1 MPNGSLIKWLRNN
14 FEDEIIIKNIKIK
27 NNIDSSLKQNEEII
41 TYYCPL
47 IGDYS
52 SRLNKDNFKKVF
64 LTIHGLRGTDVV
76 FDIFEIF
83 YGYKS
88 IFRLLCKIFFRNLYL
103 LNLKKLYGNLLSNN
117 HTKIITVSNYSA
129 YSLMRFLET
138 KFK

>member
-1 MPNGSLIKWLRNN
+1 MILPNGSLIKWLRNN

-88 IFRLLCKIFFRNLYL
+88 IFRLLCKIF
-103 LNLKKLYGNLLSNN
+103 
-117 HTKIITVSNYSA
+117 
-129 YSLMRFLET
+129 
-138 KFK
+138 